1 MKNNKFTIRYI
12 IFLAFVLF
20 IIVLGFYLF
29 YSKRRENLQN
39 EHSKTVFIIPSTSRN
54 MNYKNVESCSL
65 IKILYASLKKLDTS
79 KYTFLIGTD
88 DDDEFY
94 NHNIVALK
102 STLPK
107 NFHFHSLN
115 NFDKSYVCIVNQLA
129 NIAIKDYNADY
140 IYVFA
145 DDLEVYD
152 LNFIETDFIP
162 YFEKNGNI
170 CLGWGLDETNLH
182 LCTHPF
188 VSKYHVKH
196 LGYFYPS
203 DIKNWNCDD
212 WIHQVYE
219 KLNKVIK
226 TEKGVIKNV
235 IDTKEIKRYDISI
248 LKKEKLNELVSIS
261 VDVLNGKK

>member
-1 MKNNKFTIRYI
+1 MKSNKFTTRYI

-29 YSKRRENLQN
+29 LLNRREQF
-39 EHSKTVFIIPSTSRN
+39 EDIERKIVFIIPSTSRN
-54 MNYKNVESCSL
+54 MNYKNIESCSL

-79 KYTFLIGTD
+79 RYTFLIGTD

-94 NHNIVALK
+94 NNNIDKLK
-102 STLPK
+102 SILPE
-107 NFHFHSLN
+107 NFHFYSLN

-129 NIAIKDYNADY
+129 NIAIEDYNAEY

-145 DDLEVYD
+145 DDLDVYTLD
-152 LNFIETDFIP
+152 FIENDFIP
-162 YFEKNGNI
+162 YFEDNGNI
-170 CLGWGLDETNLH
+170 CLGWGLDETNLD

-196 LGYFYPS
+196 LGYFYPP
-203 DIKNWNCDD
+203 DIKNWSCDD
-212 WIHQVYE
+212 WIHQTYE

-226 TEKGVIKNV
+226 TKKSVIKNV
-235 IDTKEIKRYDISI
+235 IDAKEIKRYDISNV
-248 LKKEKLNELVSIS
+248 KKEKLNELVSIS
-261 VDVLNGKK
+261 VDTLKEK